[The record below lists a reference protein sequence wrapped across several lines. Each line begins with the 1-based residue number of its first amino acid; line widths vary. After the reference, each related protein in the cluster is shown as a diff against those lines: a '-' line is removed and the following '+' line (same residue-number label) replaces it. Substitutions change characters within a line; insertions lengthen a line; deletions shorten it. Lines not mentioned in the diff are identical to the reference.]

1 MSGLASTPRGIQR
14 AFADGKPPS
23 ILGNL
28 QQLDT
33 RSLDILRELLK
44 QAIPHTAA
52 DFAALVIIFITVATY
67 LTRGI
72 LWDRPDP
79 YHYLWYE
86 RPQLKVGN
94 VAVSVAQK
102 ATRDIAKKMMETG
115 KDVVVFW
122 GSQSGTAEGF
132 AYRLARELHMRFGKE
147 TMAADLSDYNPDS
160 IGLIPQIKL
169 AIFIL
174 STYGEGDPSDNT
186 TELWDWLGQ
195 ARDVSLSNLQYV
207 AFGLGNHNYKYFN
220 RVVDVV
226 TEALDRF
233 GAKSLMPVGKADDAE
248 GTTGEDFMTW
258 KDDLF
263 HTLREKHGF
272 EESEGKYSPTLSI
285 EEDQSLESIDL
296 HHGEPDNQRG
306 SSKAV
311 SQSSPTR
318 VLRVSDTRELFKNTE
333 RHCLYIELDLTE
345 TPELVYKTGDHLAIW
360 PSNPDA
366 EVERL
371 IKILGLKDRRSNP
384 IILKSTDPTTKL
396 TIPSPTTIDA
406 VLRYYLEVCAP
417 VNRDTI
423 LGVAQFAPTAEAKT
437 QLLKLGQDKALYY
450 DFISRAH
457 LNLGR
462 LLELTCSSLT
472 WSALPLSYVFETLP
486 SMQPR
491 YYSISSSSVV
501 SPRKASITVVVSSDP
516 VPNNPE
522 ELVHGVTS
530 NYLLAL
536 SHHRGSKPH
545 PYGLSYQLNGPS
557 NVLQDSRVFGH
568 LRRSKFKLPATGK
581 TPLVMV
587 GAGTGAAPFRAFL
600 AERCQLLSI
609 GKPVGEMILFFG
621 CRNPEEDFIY
631 REELEEMKQKLGDR
645 LSIVT
650 AFSRLRGEPRRYVQ
664 DRIIES
670 SKDVVKL
677 LDDGGNFYICGRAAM
692 AREVEK
698 ALHNPGPPQVDDGR
712 GHIYRGKRWDYLAQL
727 SGKHFSSDRISSLPI
742 VNLECK
748 SRDAGGIKRGSGE
761 PEGFIPT
768 VFVQETAELIGAA
781 VFQNTKIIRRHNDQE
796 SFVIGMHGTLFYVS
810 AAYFSAEYIRYLTGP
825 QGAESSFDR
834 YLWVRRSVHYDLKD
848 ERDRV
853 QAAKALWALIAYI
866 ASGEARI

>member
-1 MSGLASTPRGIQR
+1 MSGLAFTPQGVRR
-14 AFADGKPPS
+14 AFADIKPSS

-33 RSLDILRELLK
+33 QSLDVLRELLK
-44 QAIPHTAA
+44 QAVPHNAA
-52 DFAALVIIFITVATY
+52 DFAALVVISITLAAY

-72 LWDRPDP
+72 FWDRPDP

-86 RPQLKVGN
+86 RPQLKDGSGA
-94 VAVSVAQK
+94 VAAAQK
-102 ATRDIAKKMMETG
+102 ATRNIAKKMEEAG

-132 AYRLARELHMRFGKE
+132 AYRLARELHIRFGKE
-147 TMAADLSDYNPDS
+147 AMAADLSDYNLDT
-160 IGLIPQIKL
+160 IALIPQTKL

-186 TELWDWLGQ
+186 AELWDWLGQ
-195 ARDVSLSNLQYV
+195 GRDVSLSNLQYV
-207 AFGLGNHNYKYFN
+207 AFGLGNRNYKYFN

-233 GAKSLMPVGKADDAE
+233 GAKSLMPAGKADDAE

-263 HTLREKHGF
+263 HMLREKLGF
-272 EESEGKYSPTLSI
+272 EESEGKYSPILSI
-285 EEDQSLESIDL
+285 EEDSSLEWIDL
-296 HHGEPDNQRG
+296 HHGEPDNRRG
-306 SSKAV
+306 SSKAAG
-311 SQSSPTR
+311 QSSPVK
-318 VLRVSDTRELFKNTE
+318 VLRVSETRELFKNTQ
-333 RHCLYIELDLTE
+333 RNCLHIELDLTE

-360 PSNPDA
+360 PSNPDT

-371 IKILGLKDRRSNP
+371 INVLGLSNRRSNP
-384 IILKSTDPTTKL
+384 VIIKSTDPATKL

-406 VLRYYLEVCAP
+406 ALRYYLEVCAP

-423 LGVAQFAPTAEAKT
+423 LGIAQFAPTPEAKA
-437 QLLKLGQDKALYY
+437 QLLKLGQDKDLYS
-450 DFISRAH
+450 DFISKEH

-462 LLELTCSSLT
+462 LLELACPSAT
-472 WSALPLSYVFETLP
+472 WSVLPLSYVFETLP

-516 VPNNPE
+516 VPNNPD

-536 SHHRGSKPH
+536 SRHRESKAH
-545 PYGLSYQLNGPS
+545 PYGLTYQLPGPA
-557 NVLQDSRVFGH
+557 NALQDNRVFGH

-581 TPLVMV
+581 TPLIMV
-587 GAGTGAAPFRAFL
+587 GAGTGVAPFRAFL

-609 GKPVGEMILFFG
+609 GKPVSEMILFFG
-621 CRNPEEDFIY
+621 CRNAEEDFIY
-631 REELEEMKQKLGDR
+631 REELEKMKQKLGGR

-664 DRIIES
+664 DRIVES
-670 SKDVVKL
+670 GQDVVRL
-677 LDDGGNFYICGRAAM
+677 LDEGANFYICGKAAM

-698 ALHNPGPPQVDDGR
+698 AVTQTMKQRKGWGEEQCQEWIRAVKRRNKWQDDVWG
-712 GHIYRGKRWDYLAQL
+712 
-727 SGKHFSSDRISSLPI
+727 
-742 VNLECK
+742 
-748 SRDAGGIKRGSGE
+748 
-761 PEGFIPT
+761 
-768 VFVQETAELIGAA
+768 
-781 VFQNTKIIRRHNDQE
+781 
-796 SFVIGMHGTLFYVS
+796 
-810 AAYFSAEYIRYLTGP
+810 
-825 QGAESSFDR
+825 
-834 YLWVRRSVHYDLKD
+834 
-848 ERDRV
+848 
-853 QAAKALWALIAYI
+853 
-866 ASGEARI
+866 